1 MKQPIIIT
9 LLLLCYFTSHTQI
22 RITGDDMPS
31 VNDTLRL
38 SETFLDSTSAA
49 IYQERG
55 ENIEWNFEH
64 LRPLRQTV
72 QKYERAISTPYG
84 FFFIGFNRFGV
95 KQLDSL
101 GVGQFQFR
109 EVYQYFKSDS
119 REFRVEGI
127 GLKFQGVPLPAYYGD
142 EDEIYQF
149 PLEYNDRDSSTFSFS
164 INLPALGSYESVG
177 YRINQVDAW
186 GSIKTPFGEFDC
198 IRVVSDV
205 VSTDSIGAVGVKI
218 GIPNVRRSYRWLA
231 KDVEVPILEIEGNF
245 VAERF
250 IPTRV
255 RYRDF
260 YRNLNDVVEDL
271 APTVAFEANDLRP
284 NVGDTVRFRSNSSDL
299 TLHEWSISPE
309 AYIFAD
315 NTNIN
320 SRNPV
325 VIFEEVG
332 NYDVSLNV
340 TNTFGSA
347 DTTKLEYII
356 VSPISSTIKILEEV
370 GVEIFPNPATDY
382 LELKWK
388 NTKVQETNIYIYD
401 SIGKLLK
408 QLNSQNQIDISDL
421 GVGIYFLEIEVGEK
435 KQIKTFIVER

>member
-1 MKQPIIIT
+1 MKQPITIT
-9 LLLLCYFTSHTQI
+9 LLLCCYFFNSAQI
-22 RITGDDMPS
+22 RITGDDMPR

-49 IYQERG
+49 IYQTSG
-55 ENIEWNFEH
+55 ENVVWNFEH

-84 FFFIGFNRFGV
+84 FFFLGFNRYGV

-109 EVYQYFKSDS
+109 DVYQYFKSDS

-186 GSIKTPFGEFDC
+186 GNIKTPFGEFDC

-205 VSTDSIGAVGVKI
+205 VSTDSIGVSEIKLGLQ
-218 GIPNVRRSYRWLA
+218 NVRRSYKWLA
-231 KDVEVPILEIEGNF
+231 KGVEVPILEIEGNF
-245 VAERF
+245 VAGRF

-255 RYRDF
+255 RYRDN
-260 YRNLNDVVEDL
+260 YRNISDEALDF
-271 APTVAFEANDLRP
+271 APTVAFEANDLMP
-284 NVGDTVRFRSNSSDL
+284 NVGDTVRLRSNSSDL

-309 AYIFAD
+309 TYIFAE
-315 NTNIN
+315 NTNAN

-325 VIFEEVG
+325 VLFGEAG
-332 NYDVSLNV
+332 TYDVSLKV

-347 DTTKLEYII
+347 DTTKLAYIM
-356 VSPISSTIKILEEV
+356 VSPFSSTQELKKEFEL
-370 GVEIFPNPATDY
+370 EIFPNPAADY
-382 LELKWK
+382 LEFRLSE
-388 NTKVQETNIYIYD
+388 VQIRRADIYIY
-401 SIGKLLK
+401 
-408 QLNSQNQIDISDL
+408 N
-421 GVGIYFLEIEVGEK
+421 
-435 KQIKTFIVER
+435 